1 MDILRKISIQGY
13 KSIKKLELDLDQIN
27 IFIGANGSGK
37 SNFLS
42 FFTFLQKI
50 YQQSLQKYVAM
61 KGIETFLHK
70 GSDVT
75 QEISA
80 KLTFPNTNAYSFTIE
95 KGDYDFIF
103 TEEGLWYDNPYM
115 SNPEDIASLN
125 TESKLKNNSLPRSKY
140 IQKYLSQ
147 IRKYHFH
154 DTGVNSPFNKESN
167 IHNDIYFLYE
177 EGSNLAAFL
186 YHIKN
191 TQLVTYNII
200 IKTIQSI
207 APYFRDFYLLPE
219 ESGLIR
225 LKWQSNYGETIYGVN
240 DLSDGTIRFI
250 ALSILFLQ
258 PIPPQVIIID
268 EPELGLHPTAIAKLA
283 GLIKSVS
290 RRGTQVILATQST
303 DLISHFDAENIITVD
318 QINGESVFERLNTE
332 NISLWLEEYT
342 IDDLWKRNII
352 KTGQPNF

>member
-1 MDILRKISIQGY
+1 MDILRKINIQGY

-80 KLTFPNTNAYSFTIE
+80 KLSFPNTNAYSFTIE

-103 TEEGLWYDNPYM
+103 TKEGLWYNNH
-115 SNPEDIASLN
+115 SQNVASLN
-125 TESKLKNNSLPRSKY
+125 LESRLNYSTLYRSKY
-140 IQKYLSQ
+140 IKEYLSQ
-147 IRKYHFH
+147 IRRYHFH

-186 YHIKN
+186 YHIKI
-191 TQLVTYNII
+191 TRLVTYNII

-219 ESGLIR
+219 ETGLIR

-250 ALSILFLQ
+250 ALSTLFLQ

-318 QINGESVFERLNTE
+318 QINGESVFERLNSETL
-332 NISLWLEEYT
+332 SLWLEEYT